1 MVNEKRCELCTDKCP
16 KAETLHE
23 TAKGRMYATKAFI
36 DLQKK
41 VESGQLVEVVRCK
54 DCVNARALNMADRLE
69 NVHWEGYVWCIERQ
83 VGVMQQ
89 EYCSSGERRHE

>member
-1 MVNEKRCELCTDKCP
+1 MGNEKRCEICTEECP
-16 KAETLHE
+16 KSKMAHD
-23 TAKGRMYATKAFI
+23 AAVGRMYATKAFI

-54 DCVNARALNMADRLE
+54 DCVNARPLNMADRLE
-69 NVHWEGYVWCIERQ
+69 NAYWEGYVWCVERR